1 MEFLGRNTP
10 SIIAGTHSEQA
21 KYLPPLAIASIG
33 AHWDLIAESPN
44 ELIISLT
51 NFSVKLNT
59 HYTTATY

>member
-10 SIIAGTHSEQA
+10 SIIAGTHSEKA

-33 AHWDLIAESPN
+33 AHWDSSTGSPN

-51 NFSVKLNT
+51 NFSVKINT
-59 HYTTATY
+59 LINQ